1 MSSRIT
7 AGNDHRVRISERRT
21 RGDETDG
28 LSVVTHAVA
37 DLSEAN
43 LQQAFIY
50 LPS

>member
-28 LSVVTHAVA
+28 PSFATRAA
-37 DLSEAN
+37 DLPEADV
-43 LQQAFIY
+43 QQAFIY